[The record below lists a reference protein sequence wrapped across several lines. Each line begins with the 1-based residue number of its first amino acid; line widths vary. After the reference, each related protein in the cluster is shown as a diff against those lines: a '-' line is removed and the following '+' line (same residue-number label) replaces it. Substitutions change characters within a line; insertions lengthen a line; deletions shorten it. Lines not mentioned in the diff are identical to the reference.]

1 MSFVLP
7 WRFAIN
13 PFLSATDRNFKKMLS
28 LYADHFN
35 KLVQK
40 GATDAD
46 VLAMKNQYQPFHEGF
61 ITIYS
66 NWRGSEGVGESRT
79 LDVETQFGLLNSEIK
94 VWEGRVRG
102 IFPEDSVEERSIFP
116 DKRMPFQKGT
126 YEQRISA
133 LRTLFERL
141 ATYTTEPVLVTLSA
155 TVESFY
161 NVISA
166 ARNAQQG
173 NEISVS
179 DYSASLEAQRVL
191 CSKQMYGTLG
201 KLMYKYLDNAT
212 LIEEYWDMSLL
223 RDSGNNILG
232 ELSGGISGNNMPKNI
247 PLTDITVSASTKFR
261 ITNLANGAQVLAFY
275 FGDQPNAQPIT
286 GVIAVNTSDTLTKTA
301 EELGYNP
308 MRVYLTVLN
317 PGDTDGNWEITVMEG

>member
-28 LYADHFN
+28 LDADHYN

-40 GATDAD
+40 GATDPD
-46 VLAMKNQYQPFHEGF
+46 VLAMKTQYQPFHEGYT
-61 ITIYS
+61 TIYS
-66 NWRGSEGVGESRT
+66 NWRGSEGVGESHT
-79 LDVETQFGLLNSEIK
+79 LDVETQFGLLNTEIK
-94 VWEGRVRG
+94 VWEGKVRS
-102 IFPEDSVEERSIFP
+102 IFPEDSIQERAIFP
-116 DKRMPFQKGT
+116 DKRSPFQKGT

-133 LRTLFERL
+133 LRTLYERL

-201 KLMYKYLDNAT
+201 RLMYKYLDNPA

-223 RDSGNNILG
+223 RDGGSNILG
-232 ELSGGISGNNMPKNI
+232 EFSGEISANNTGMNI
-247 PLTDITVSASTKFR
+247 PLPEIEVKPATKFR
-261 ITNLANGAQVLAFY
+261 LTNLANGAQVLAFY
-275 FGDQPNAQPIT
+275 LAAEPGAQPNN
-286 GVIAVNTSDTLTKTA
+286 GVIAVNSGDTITKTA
-301 EELGYNP
+301 TELGFTP
-308 MRVYLTVLN
+308 AQRYLNVLN
-317 PGDTDGNWEITVMEG
+317 PGEEPGNWEVTVLEG

>member
-28 LYADHFN
+28 LDADHFN

-40 GATDAD
+40 GTIDPD
-46 VLAMKNQYQPFHEGF
+46 VLAMKTQYESFHHDF

-79 LDVETQFGLLNSEIK
+79 LDVETQFGLLNTEIK
-94 VWEGRVRG
+94 VWEGKVRS
-102 IFPEDSVEERSIFP
+102 IFPEDSIQERAIFP
-116 DKRMPFQKGT
+116 DKRKAFQQGT

-133 LRTLFERL
+133 LRTLYQIL
-141 ATYTTEPVLVTLSA
+141 ATYSAEPVLLSLSA

-179 DYSASLEAQRVL
+179 GYSASLEAQRVL
-191 CSKQMYGTLG
+191 CSRQMYGTLG
-201 KLMYKYLDNAT
+201 RLMYKYLDNPI

-223 RDSGNNILG
+223 RDSSSNILG
-232 ELSGGISGNNMPKNI
+232 EFAGNVSGGNNVANI
-247 PLTDITVSASTKFR
+247 PLEGIEVSPATKFR
-261 ITNLANGAQVLAFY
+261 MSTLAGGTGVLAFY
-275 FGDQPNAQPIT
+275 FSDQQQGQP
-286 GVIAVNTSDTLTKTA
+286 GGEFIAVNSGDTITKTA
-301 EELGYNP
+301 EELGFGGSN
-308 MRVYLTVLN
+308 LFFNVLN
-317 PGDTDGNWEITVMEG
+317 PGNDNGSWEVTVLEG